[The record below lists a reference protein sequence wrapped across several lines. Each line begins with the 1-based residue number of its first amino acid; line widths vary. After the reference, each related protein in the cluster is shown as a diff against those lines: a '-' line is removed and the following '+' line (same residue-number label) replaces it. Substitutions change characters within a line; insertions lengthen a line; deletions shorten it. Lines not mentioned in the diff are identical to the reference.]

1 MRVVSPDLQRF
12 NNEVNAWLVQ
22 AEELAVNVARGLA
35 VEVFKRAVNNSP
47 VFSGDFM
54 SSWKFEVGSVTPS
67 FTPITPVDT
76 YKHAESGHLHR
87 YLTEVE
93 QTGYSRASLRD
104 LAYAENLS
112 KELGVTKL
120 GPTIY
125 IHNSALHDPEDKYAI
140 MIEDNTIK
148 WRVENQEMGTPGG
161 KAIRSVA
168 ADFGVISPVHA
179 ARLASTFIGA

>member
-12 NNEVNAWLVQ
+12 NSEVNAWLLK

-35 VEVFKRAVNNSP
+35 VEVFKRAVNGSP
-47 VFSGDFM
+47 IFSGDFM

-104 LAYAENLS
+104 LAYAENLG
-112 KELGVTKL
+112 KELGVVKL

-125 IHNSALHDPEDKYAI
+125 IHNSAEHDQQYA
-140 MIEDNTIK
+140 MMVENNTIK
-148 WRVENQEMGTPGG
+148 WRAENAKMGTPGG
-161 KAIRSVA
+161 KAIHSVA
-168 ADFGVISPVHA
+168 GEFGVISPVDA